1 MRERRAGSKTQP
13 FGTPSPRKGGSR
25 ALTAGRLPE
34 HLPFLRFFF
43 PFLPEA
49 TATSALASYPFL
61 SLEGQ
66 AEPSCCLFTVP
77 TLPVLHSLPACDLWE
92 LTVPAL
98 DSDPS
103 GEALS
108 IQGPLLRRTGA
119 RCLSVAER
127 ASCVTRGP
135 AHLSIHAPSV
145 ISKRMR
151 TRPPQGQGPKA
162 TGFPSSFS
170 GRLVPRSAPAWFNN
184 EINSL

>member
-1 MRERRAGSKTQP
+1 MGSAARAASLPQRRRRLGPCCCCQLVERTLSMRKRRP
-13 FGTPSPRKGGSR
+13 
-25 ALTAGRLPE
+25 
-34 HLPFLRFFF
+34 H
-43 PFLPEA
+43 PEA

-151 TRPPQGQGPKA
+151 TQPPQGQGPKA